1 MMAKILLVD
10 DDVEFGKALSKLLN
24 GEGHNASVV
33 LNTSEGLK
41 LLKKEDFDLVFA
53 DLSLPGENGI
63 ALLESVK
70 KEHPGLPVV
79 IITAFGDWDT
89 YARALEKGASKF
101 INKPVKKEEILQ
113 VIKDTLG

>member
-1 MMAKILLVD
+1 MAKILLVD

-24 GEGHNASVV
+24 GEGHNASVA
-33 LNTSEGLK
+33 LNTPEGLR

-101 INKPVKKEEILQ
+101 INKPVKKEEVLQ
-113 VIKDTLG
+113 VIKDVLG

>member
-10 DDVEFGKALSKLLN
+10 DDVEFGKTLSRLLT
-24 GEGHNASVV
+24 GEGHETSVA
-33 LNTSEGLK
+33 LDTSEGLSF
-41 LLKKEDFDLVFA
+41 LKKESFDLVFA
-53 DLSLPGENGI
+53 DLSLPGKNGI
-63 ALLESVK
+63 VLLEGIK

-89 YARALEKGASKF
+89 YARTIEKGASKF

-113 VIKDTLG
+113 VIKDVLG